1 MPIKGSEIKARRQK
15 WERLITEQEKSQQS
29 VREFCKS
36 LDLKASQFWYWRK
49 KIKGPGKALMA
60 RPSGAGFVGVKT
72 SGVHSGR
79 LSRIL
84 FPQGM
89 VVETIG
95 LPDPLWVSQ
104 LIKHL

>member
-1 MPIKGSEIKARRQK
+1 MPIKGSEIKVRRQK
-15 WERLITEQEKSQQS
+15 WERIISEQEKSQKS

-36 LDLKASQFWYWRK
+36 LDLKVSQFWYWRK
-49 KIKGPGKALMA
+49 KVKGPSKTLMVS
-60 RPSGAGFVGVKT
+60 PSGAGFVGVEP
-72 SGVHSGR
+72 SGDPSGR